1 MKKTKETIILNARGI
16 KYEVLLDSL
25 EMFPNSRLG
34 RLRYHILEKQLIH
47 IGQICDKFNADLTE
61 FYFNR
66 DPFILNMFLNSYQ
79 TGELHISQNYCSL
92 FMREEMDY
100 WQLDEAKLEP
110 CCLVHLHKRLEEN
123 QEVLE
128 IKETL
133 INGPNLRENFGNAF
147 YPQLREKIW
156 YFFDKPKS
164 SISAQCVFYFSVGMI
179 ILSTIILS
187 KSFFILSNR
196 FIALYFFSS

>member
-1 MKKTKETIILNARGI
+1 M
-16 KYEVLLDSL
+16 
-25 EMFPNSRLG
+25 
-34 RLRYHILEKQLIH
+34 
-47 IGQICDKFNADLTE
+47 GQVYIAS
-61 FYFNR
+61 
-66 DPFILNMFLNSYQ
+66 FILNMFLNSYQ